1 MVTEKAEM
9 SFLEHLGVLRGHLIR
24 SFIVIFIF
32 TVLAFL
38 NKNFLFDRILLA
50 SKEPRFYYL

>member
-24 SFIVIFIF
+24 SVYRDIYFYSFSIFKQKF
-32 TVLAFL
+32 SL
-38 NKNFLFDRILLA
+38 
-50 SKEPRFYYL
+50 

>member
-24 SFIVIFIF
+24 SVVSIFIF

-38 NKNFLFDRILLA
+38 NKKFSF
-50 SKEPRFYYL
+50 

>member
-24 SFIVIFIF
+24 SV
-32 TVLAFL
+32 VAYLFL
-38 NKNFLFDRILLA
+38 QF
-50 SKEPRFYYL
+50 